1 MRLLYACTCV
11 RVKVQEGDLAQVHMD
26 ITGYHHQESVGAK
39 TEEFILDLHEEPVCL
54 LEAEHSEMLCPLS

>member
-1 MRLLYACTCV
+1 M